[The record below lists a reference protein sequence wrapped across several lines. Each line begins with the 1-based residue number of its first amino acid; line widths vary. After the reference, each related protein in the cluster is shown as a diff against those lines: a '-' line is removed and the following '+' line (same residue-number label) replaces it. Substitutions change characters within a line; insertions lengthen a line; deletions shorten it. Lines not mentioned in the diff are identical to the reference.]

1 MTACCLAP
9 QDSAENTRNRLY
21 LLPYCALLRRQS
33 DIPPLAAG
41 PILPELPDNS
51 GNPDRPV
58 ANGFGGYDLCMYRL
72 AREFEEDGVNQAI
85 STAAAT
91 AMRRLSAMALG
102 MAGPSG
108 ELAAIPPK

>member
-1 MTACCLAP
+1 M
-9 QDSAENTRNRLY
+9 
-21 LLPYCALLRRQS
+21 LPS
-33 DIPPLAAG
+33 AAG
-41 PILPELPDNS
+41 QRGKHPESAVSAAVLCVTPAAVRYSPRAAGAILPELPDNS

-58 ANGFGGYDLCMYRL
+58 ANGFGGYDYVCIGSR
-72 AREFEEDGVNQAI
+72 VNSVIQAI
-85 STAAAT
+85 SVAAAT

>member
-1 MTACCLAP
+1 LTACCLAP

-33 DIPPLAAG
+33 DIPPLAAA

-58 ANGFGGYDLCMYRL
+58 ANGFGGYDYVCIGSR
-72 AREFEEDGVNQAI
+72 
-85 STAAAT
+85 
-91 AMRRLSAMALG
+91 MRRLSAMALG

>member
-33 DIPPLAAG
+33 DIPRRLQVQFFPNFPEPG
-41 PILPELPDNS
+41 PS
-51 GNPDRPV
+51 GGKRLRRLR
-58 ANGFGGYDLCMYRL
+58 LCMYRL
-72 AREFEEDGVNQAI
+72 AREFEEDGVIQAI
-85 STAAAT
+85 SAAAAT